1 VILNGLYAAAVVAV
15 IFGAVVFGGRAFA
28 ADRLWLTLQN
38 LDDEE
43 LAAFTKEFPD
53 ILDWKGWR

>member
-1 VILNGLYAAAVVAV
+1 MILNGLYAAAVVAV
-15 IFGAVVFGGRAFA
+15 ILGAVVFGGRALA

-43 LAAFTKEFPD
+43 LAAFTEEFPD